1 MRRSK
6 SAFCPRIPRR
16 RRISELKLVR
26 DNASSADHVVAHQ
39 LIKRDSVAAPPGGK
53 RDG

>member
-1 MRRSK
+1 M
-6 SAFCPRIPRR
+6 
-16 RRISELKLVR
+16 SELKFVR
-26 DNASSADHVVAHQ
+26 ETHRRRPSRAHQ